1 MDSRGRRPLK
11 RSKSKTSEIDTDTD
25 QSETGVT
32 APKKGQMGFFK
43 NINFKKSK
51 KQNKKEYAKT
61 RRANET
67 KEEREVRLKN
77 LNEYQKKNIEN
88 ETEEERNDRLQSYK
102 EYEQEALIDNM

>member
-32 APKKGQMGFFK
+32 TPKKGFFK
-43 NINFKKSK
+43 NIYFKKSK

-67 KEEREVRLKN
+67 KEDWEVRLKN

-88 ETEEERNDRLQSYK
+88 ETEEERKDRLQSYK